1 MRILLINK
9 YHFLKGGAERAYF
22 DMARMLESQGHE
34 VAFFSMEHPKNEST
48 QWKKYFIQNIE
59 YHDISISFIQKLA
72 LIGKILF
79 NFEAKKKLEKLLD
92 DFYPDIV
99 HVHNIY
105 HQLSPSIFWPLRKRG
120 IPIVMTLHD
129 YKLISPNY
137 SLFVRG
143 KIWEHA
149 SGLRCIVDRCVQNS
163 LSKSI
168 VCAVEKWLH
177 ALLGS
182 YEKVDLFVSPS
193 HFLIEKFREFGFK
206 REIVFLPNPLMPR
219 KETIEKIIRER
230 DTLLFFGRL
239 SSEKGVDLIIE
250 ALSFL
255 KKEKKLWIVGDGPE
269 RERLEKLVSGRNL
282 TDRVTFFGTLY
293 GDDLERLKQRSE
305 VVLLPSRWY
314 ENFPYVLIES
324 LQSGC
329 VVVASDSG
337 GISERIHHGENGFLF
352 KTGDVQSL
360 VETIISLDTYILDTV
375 RIHAMESITDLTE
388 ELFVTKLLS
397 LYEELLS
404 KKKILK

>member
-22 DMARMLESQGHE
+22 DMARILESQGHE

-59 YHDISISFIQKLA
+59 YHDIPISFTEKLS

-92 DFYPDIV
+92 DFHPDIA
-99 HVHNIY
+99 HIHNIY
-105 HQLSPSIFWPLRKRG
+105 HQLSPSLFWPLRKHD
-120 IPIVMTLHD
+120 IPIAMTLHD

-143 KIWEHA
+143 KIWEHS
-149 SGLRCIVDRCVQNS
+149 SGFRCIVDRCVQDS
-163 LSKSI
+163 VLKSI

-182 YEKVDLFVSPS
+182 YGKVDLFISPS
-193 HFLIEKFREFGFK
+193 QFLIEKFREFGFK
-206 REIVFLPNPLMPR
+206 HEIVLLPNPLPSR
-219 KETIEKIIRER
+219 REATEKDIRER

-239 SSEKGVDLIIE
+239 SPEKGVDLIIE
-250 ALSFL
+250 ALALL
-255 KKEKKLWIVGDGPE
+255 KQEKKLWLVGDGPD
-269 RERLEKLVSGRNL
+269 RKKLEKLVSDKNL
-282 TDRVTFFGTLY
+282 TDRVIFFGALY
-293 GDDLERLKQRSE
+293 GDDLERLKQRAE
-305 VVLLPSRWY
+305 AVLLPSRWY

-324 LQSGC
+324 LQAGC
-329 VVVASDSG
+329 VVVASNSG

-352 KTGDVQSL
+352 KTGDVESL
-360 VETIISLDTYILDTV
+360 VETIVSLDTYPLDTV
-375 RIHAMESITDLTE
+375 RVRAMESVSDLTE
-388 ELFVTKLLS
+388 KLFITKLLS

-404 KKKILK
+404 KERMSK